1 MKAGPAHM
9 FFCGSIPLEHEVDV
23 FKALAELGGD
33 RLHRVPDGELG
44 DRKMWVIG
52 QYAVLAASSALQFGP
67 FPADGL
73 TRRTCYQIPLQLRA
87 GKTEGDIAF
96 SELGYARHAASS
108 YGLFRQMKNAGKIP
122 AHWRLQ
128 VNLPTPS
135 DVMPMIEASTKAAA
149 EKAYRTALLAELAD
163 IQRSIPHRELAI
175 TWDVVHAVLTWED
188 PTNKYITQ
196 FFADPKNDFLRSL
209 AELGSAVADDV
220 ELGYHL
226 CYGSQDHKHA
236 LEPRDLTACVTISN
250 AVAAKLSRRIDYVH
264 MPVPRERDDDDF
276 FKPLAQ
282 LDRNR
287 IGEVYL
293 GLVHYTD
300 GVDGARRRIG
310 AAKRYLPEFGIAA
323 ECGFGR
329 RPSHQD
335 VLKLI
340 KLHADIIDDARTA

>member
-1 MKAGPAHM
+1 M

-23 FKALAELGGD
+23 FNALAEIGGE
-33 RLHRVPDGELG
+33 RLRRVPDGELG
-44 DRKMWVIG
+44 DRRMWVIG
-52 QYAVLAASSALQFGP
+52 QYAVLAASPALEFGP

-73 TRRTCYQIPLQLRA
+73 TRRTCYQIPLRLRPGRTA
-87 GKTEGDIAF
+87 NDIVF
-96 SELGYARHAASS
+96 NDLGYARHASSS
-108 YGLFRQMKNAGKIP
+108 YGLFREMKKAGKIP

-135 DVMPMIEASTKAAA
+135 DVMPMIDASSKVAA
-149 EKAYRTALLAELAD
+149 EKAYRQALLAELD
-163 IQRSIPHRELAI
+163 EIQRQIPHRELAI

-188 PTNKYITQ
+188 PCEQIHHAI
-196 FFADPKNDFLRSL
+196 FRRPKERFPAL
-209 AELGSAVADDV
+209 AGGAWIDAVAGDV

-250 AVAAKLSRRIDYVH
+250 AVAAQLGRRIDYVH
-264 MPVPRERDDDDF
+264 MPVPRERSDDDY

-282 LDRNR
+282 LDRKR

-300 GVDGARRRIG
+300 GLEGARRRIS
-310 AAKRYLPEFGIAA
+310 AAQKYLPEFGIAA

-335 VLKLI
+335 VMRLI
-340 KLHADIIDDARTA
+340 ELHADIIDNARTP

>member
-1 MKAGPAHM
+1 MSANPAHM

-23 FKALAELGGD
+23 FTTLAEIGGD
-33 RLHRVPDGELG
+33 RLRRVPDGELG

-52 QYAVLAASSALQFGP
+52 QYPVLAASPALQLGA

-73 TRRTCYQIPLQLRA
+73 TRRTCYQIPLELRPD
-87 GKTEGDIAF
+87 KTEGDIAF
-96 SELGYARHAASS
+96 EGLGYARHAESS
-108 YGLFRQMKNAGKIP
+108 YGLFRAMKKAGKIP
-122 AHWRLQ
+122 GSWRLQ

-149 EKAYRTALLAELAD
+149 EKAYRNALMAELED
-163 IQRSIPHRELAI
+163 IQRHIPHHELAI

-188 PTNKYITQ
+188 PDNKYIKQ
-196 FFADPKNDFLRSL
+196 FFADPKNDFMRSL
-209 AELGSAVADDV
+209 VELGQAVAGDV

-250 AVAAKLSRRIDYVH
+250 EVAARLSRRIDYVH
-264 MPVPRERDDDDF
+264 MPVPRERTDDAY

-282 LDRNR
+282 LDRER

-300 GVDGARRRIG
+300 GVEGARRRIK
-310 AAKRYLPEFGIAA
+310 AAEKYLPQFGIAA

-329 RPSHQD
+329 RPTHQD
-335 VLKLI
+335 VMRLI
-340 KLHADIIDDARTA
+340 QLHADIIDSARAS

>member
-1 MKAGPAHM
+1 MNANPAHM

-23 FKALAELGGD
+23 FTALAELGGE
-33 RLHRVPDGELG
+33 RLRRVPDGELG

-52 QYAVLAASSALQFGP
+52 QYSVLASAPALQFGP

-73 TRRTCYQIPLQLRA
+73 TRRTCYQIPLQLRP
-87 GKTEGDIAF
+87 GKTESDIAF
-96 SELGYARHAASS
+96 EDLGYTRHALSS
-108 YGLFRQMKNAGKIP
+108 YGLFREMKKAGKIP
-122 AHWRLQ
+122 SSWRLQ

-149 EKAYRTALLAELAD
+149 EKAYRKALLSELGEIQRQIPHEELAV
-163 IQRSIPHRELAI
+163 

-188 PTNKYITQ
+188 PANKYIKQ
-196 FFADPKNDFLRSL
+196 FFSDPKNDFLRSL
-209 AELGSAVADDV
+209 VELGQAVAPDA

-250 AVAAKLSRRIDYVH
+250 EVASKLGRRIDYVH
-264 MPVPRERDDDDF
+264 MPVPRERSDDAY
-276 FKPLAQ
+276 FKPLAL
-282 LDRNR
+282 LDRKR

-300 GVDGARRRIG
+300 GVEGARRRIE
-310 AAKRYLPEFGIAA
+310 AAERYLPEFGIAA

-335 VLKLI
+335 IMRLI
-340 KLHADIIDDARTA
+340 KLHNEIIDASQNV